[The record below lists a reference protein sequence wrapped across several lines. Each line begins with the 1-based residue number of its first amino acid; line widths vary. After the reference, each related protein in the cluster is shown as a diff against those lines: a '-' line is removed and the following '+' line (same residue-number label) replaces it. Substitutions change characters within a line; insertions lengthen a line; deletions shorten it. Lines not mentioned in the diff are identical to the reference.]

1 MERINNSTEIQNQH
15 RNIELTDAET
25 LKNLIEKVGL
35 EKLNIALNELSNAE
49 KISPIQTKKENKNYK
64 NKTLVFDDENCC
76 IYQRGDVK
84 SGIWYFRL
92 FDAKQGR
99 PIFKSLKTVDQTKAM
114 VQAKSLYMDYL
125 GKINRGESLRNITTE
140 ELLEMQD
147 EWNKNRISTITH
159 DGITQDTY
167 KVRKGF
173 LKNWKLFIEEKNLLK
188 TPIHKIRPSVGEE
201 FATWLK
207 ARPKKTALHTGS
219 RRSNEY
225 INNNVNEI
233 KKMYYQNA
241 YKKRY
246 ISQDLIPNL
255 DRLKYETDESIKRSI
270 FDEDEYYRYEK
281 YLRQVYCTKKH
292 NPDMDEK
299 DLHVRK
305 IFYYFLFIMSN
316 CGCRSKELLTLKL
329 SDITLSHPRWSK
341 EMDDSCVEILIRREV
356 SKTGKSRKSVAKVKK
371 KILNLLQVYKDL
383 GIVHQPNDY
392 LFINPTNKNRNA
404 YGRQTFYK
412 RMKETLKSSGLKE
425 ELDRKE
431 KKISLYTMRHQYV
444 VWRLMIGK
452 VNIQNLA
459 ANIGSSVGKIESN
472 YAHIK
477 PIDYSEE
484 LVANQGVAISRT
496 NTVNKKKALD
506 KLFKILQETDT
517 DVETRELLE

>member
-1 MERINNSTEIQNQH
+1 
-15 RNIELTDAET
+15 
-25 LKNLIEKVGL
+25 
-35 EKLNIALNELSNAE
+35 
-49 KISPIQTKKENKNYK
+49 
-64 NKTLVFDDENCC
+64 
-76 IYQRGDVK
+76 
-84 SGIWYFRL
+84 
-92 FDAKQGR
+92 
-99 PIFKSLKTVDQTKAM
+99 
-114 VQAKSLYMDYL
+114 
-125 GKINRGESLRNITTE
+125 
-140 ELLEMQD
+140 
-147 EWNKNRISTITH
+147 
-159 DGITQDTY
+159 
-167 KVRKGF
+167 
-173 LKNWKLFIEEKNLLK
+173 
-188 TPIHKIRPSVGEE
+188 
-201 FATWLK
+201 
-207 ARPKKTALHTGS
+207 
-219 RRSNEY
+219 
-225 INNNVNEI
+225 
-233 KKMYYQNA
+233 
-241 YKKRY
+241 
-246 ISQDLIPNL
+246 
-255 DRLKYETDESIKRSI
+255 
-270 FDEDEYYRYEK
+270 
-281 YLRQVYCTKKH
+281 
-292 NPDMDEK
+292 
-299 DLHVRK
+299 
-305 IFYYFLFIMSN
+305 
-316 CGCRSKELLTLKL
+316 
-329 SDITLSHPRWSK
+329 
-341 EMDDSCVEILIRREV
+341 MDDSCVEILIRREV